1 ASIETSLTTGIGDWL
16 FRQSAFPDLV
26 DNTERYLKRYYRHQ
40 DEKTKSLKRLIA
52 ETRRGLEG
60 FFDRIIQKYKL
71 DRANLVGFTSMFAQ
85 NVSSMALARKIKI
98 INPEIISVM
107 GGANCESPMGQE
119 IAKNVP
125 EIDFVF
131 SGPALKSFPQ
141 LIQYQ
146 ITGELDKRH
155 SIQGVFSKKNC
166 ALTPLGCG
174 GAIGE
179 ELPIDVDIKLD
190 YEPFLQTL

>member
-1 ASIETSLTTGIGDWL
+1 MYRICLINMPFAVLQAPSLALTQLKAVIEERFNNEVLVEIHYINHDFAKFVGLNAYEFMSASIETSLTTGIGDWL

-131 SGPALKSFPQ
+131 SGPAL
-141 LIQYQ
+141 
-146 ITGELDKRH
+146 
-155 SIQGVFSKKNC
+155 
-166 ALTPLGCG
+166 
-174 GAIGE
+174 
-179 ELPIDVDIKLD
+179 
-190 YEPFLQTL
+190 